1 MLKIDGV
8 AGGMGGG
15 TTLAGVNPD
24 NLSNEVTKEN
34 QRETGFAQ
42 DIRAISVL
50 GLVLRGLV
58 AYWCYTWLG

>member
-1 MLKIDGV
+1 M
-8 AGGMGGG
+8 AWGGG

-58 AYWCYTWLG
+58 AY